1 MSSNFY
7 YIMSKDIGVGPEL
20 IGKLERLSKDD
31 YQFRY
36 LFGNKDKFPNI
47 VVHIPDMDDTQKIYN
62 TQETW
67 HGIMRRV
74 VPSKGSCVCEMIFKQ
89 HGLDLNKYNPWDY
102 LDYLYQFY
110 SNLVSKSH
118 LKTPLHDGY
127 ERIYFYKEIPKKV
140 NRYDKY

>member
-1 MSSNFY
+1 MSNNFY

-47 VVHIPDMDDTQKIYN
+47 IVHIPDMDNTQKIYN

-74 VPSKGSCVCEMIFKQ
+74 VPSKESFAFKAICKA
-89 HGLDLNKYNPWDY
+89 HKLDPNKYNTWDY
-102 LDYLYQFY
+102 LDYIYQFVQ
-110 SNLVSKSH
+110 SITNGSL
-118 LKTPLHDGY
+118 LHDGY
-127 ERIYFYKEIPKKV
+127 ERIYFYKEIPKDV
-140 NRYDKY
+140 IRYDL

>member
-1 MSSNFY
+1 MSNNFY

-36 LFGNKDKFPNI
+36 LFGNK
-47 VVHIPDMDDTQKIYN
+47 
-62 TQETW
+62 
-67 HGIMRRV
+67 
-74 VPSKGSCVCEMIFKQ
+74 GSRVCEMIFKQ
-89 HGLDLNKYNPWDY
+89 HGLDINKYNPWDY

-140 NRYDKY
+140 IRYDL

>member
-1 MSSNFY
+1 MSNDFY

-47 VVHIPDMDDTQKIYN
+47 VVHIPDMDNLQKIYN

-67 HGIMRRV
+67 LGIMRRV
-74 VPSKGSCVCEMIFKQ
+74 VPSKGTFACEAIYKA
-89 HGLDLNKYNPWDY
+89 HKLNPNNYNAWDY
-102 LDYLYQFY
+102 LDYIYQFVQDIT
-110 SNLVSKSH
+110 NGSH
-118 LKTPLHDGY
+118 LHDGY
-127 ERIYFYKEIPKKV
+127 ERIYFYKEIPKQV
-140 NRYDKY
+140 IRYDL